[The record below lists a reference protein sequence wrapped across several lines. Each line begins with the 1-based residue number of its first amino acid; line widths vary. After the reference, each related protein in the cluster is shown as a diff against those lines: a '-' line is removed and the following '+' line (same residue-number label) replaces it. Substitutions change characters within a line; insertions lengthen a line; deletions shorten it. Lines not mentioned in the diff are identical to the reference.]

1 MNSTDERALGL
12 RLGLAAVLSL
22 VVLVPFALL
31 AVLIIGDNPQLHAFD
46 AAVTRSLHDFATQH
60 SLWVDFMLVWS
71 WVFSPMSLRLLALVM
86 VIWLV
91 RRYRAWPLTWWV
103 VATMAVGGILAAVL
117 KLLVGRERPELLN
130 PVARAAGYSFPSG
143 HADNAALAC
152 GVFLLVLLPF
162 VRARTGLRIALWVS
176 VIVIPIITGLC
187 RIGLG
192 VHWTSDVVA
201 GWLLGIGTVAATTI
215 AYASWRERV
224 GRRHIS
230 VTGEG
235 IEPEVAGNA

>member
-1 MNSTDERALGL
+1 MNSSDDRALGL

-22 VVLVPFALL
+22 VLLVPFALL

-46 AAVTRSLHDFATQH
+46 AAVTDSFHDFATRH
-60 SLWVDFMLVWS
+60 RLWVDFMLVWS
-71 WVFSPMSLRLLALVM
+71 WVFSPMSLRLLALIM

-91 RRYRAWPLTWWV
+91 RRYRAWRLTWWV
-103 VATMAVGGILAAVL
+103 VATMAVGGILAAIL
-117 KLLVGRERPELLN
+117 KLLVGRERPEMLN
-130 PVARAAGYSFPSG
+130 PVAEAAGYSFPSG

-152 GVFLLVLLPF
+152 VVFLLVLLPF
-162 VRARTGLRIALWVS
+162 VRERTGLRIALWVA

-192 VHWTSDVVA
+192 VHWASDVVA
-201 GWLLGIGTVAATTI
+201 GWLLGIATVAAMTV
-215 AYASWRERV
+215 AYESWRERQ

-230 VTGEG
+230 VTEEG
-235 IEPEVAGNA
+235 VEPEVAKNA